1 MDDRK
6 RALVMGKFK
15 FLYQDD
21 AEDLEAG
28 DKFQLSLV
36 QNKLLGPI
44 RYHDKDG
51 KDPEVLNI
59 YGKEREHGEG
69 FSDPDIKIPGV
80 LDLFT
85 VVWSNP
91 FGDLFVD
98 QDIKFFEFV
107 DVQKYSSYNDGPKS
121 VEFCQFYTNSK
132 SKELDGFDSSIFW
145 SAGMLFKNFKTS
157 GVEKWDIEFRE
168 LVPHYRNWR
177 EWSQMV
183 HNKPDKDKDG
193 TRKYSDNP
201 YSGPASTSSQYNRG
215 LSSNNNSS
223 SKVPL
228 QTSTPNKPQPVI
240 HYNPAVV
247 PPPSLPPPATQV
259 LPPPTL
265 LQNPTAGQT
274 VAVPIQGPSG
284 NTIQVQLVTIPADH
298 PPGTPIMLPTVPQPV
313 VQQPV
318 DQSTA
323 SRFKYINPAIIN
335 TSQPPPG
342 YPASGENPAQQSS
355 WTSAV
360 DDFLYRKPKN
370 SSGDTSSTAKSRSP
384 PRSPQ
389 PSRLKSPPR
398 TTNKKINLKNDL
410 DALRKELAARLGD
423 KGGDKLESLRKVK
436 VGGKRKVTL
445 EESEEPKEKKV
456 KKEGKRTVTL
466 VPQESEESSP
476 VKKKRKWK
484 VTTKEKVNS
493 DDEKPKKK
501 FRARAV
507 ISPPS
512 PSGETDVNELDIS
525 PEETLYSGEILEWRS
540 HFGFITCDSI
550 YGKIFVHQKDV
561 VENLEHAEV
570 GAGVTFQVLHQESS
584 KVGAKAVN
592 VKVILA

>member
-1 MDDRK
+1 MGRNHMDDRK

-28 DKFQLSLV
+28 DKFQLALV
-36 QNKLLGPI
+36 QNKLLGPV
-44 RYHDKDG
+44 RYQDKDG

-59 YGKEREHGEG
+59 YGKEREVGGG

-132 SKELDGFDSSIFW
+132 SQDLDGFDSSIFW
-145 SAGMLFKNFKTS
+145 SAGMLFKNFKTC

-177 EWSQMV
+177 EWSHEV
-183 HNKPDKDKDG
+183 HNKPDKDG
-193 TRKYSDNP
+193 SRKYSDNP

-215 LSSNNNSS
+215 LSSNNNS
-223 SKVPL
+223 KAPL
-228 QTSTPNKPQPVI
+228 LTSTPNKPQPMI
-240 HYNPAVV
+240 HYNPALV
-247 PPPSLPPPATQV
+247 PPPSLPPPSTQV

-265 LQNPTAGQT
+265 LSAPTPGQT
-274 VAVPIQGPSG
+274 IAVPIQGPEG

-313 VQQPV
+313 MQQEKGA
-318 DQSTA
+318 A

-360 DDFLYRKPKN
+360 DEFLYRKPKN
-370 SSGDTSSTAKSRSP
+370 SNGDTSSTAKSRSP
-384 PRSPQ
+384 PRSPV

-398 TTNKKINLKNDL
+398 TTNKKIKLVGNDL
-410 DALRKELAARLGD
+410 DALREKLAARLAE
-423 KGGDKLESLRKVK
+423 KSGDKLESLRKVK

-445 EESEEPKEKKV
+445 EESEEPKEKR
-456 KKEGKRTVTL
+456 EGKRTVTL

-476 VKKKRKWK
+476 LKKKRKWK
-484 VTTKEKVNS
+484 VTTKEKVKS
-493 DDEKPKKK
+493 EDEKPKKK
-501 FRARAV
+501 FRPRAV

-512 PSGETDVNELDIS
+512 PSGGMDVNELDIS

-561 VENLEHAEV
+561 VENVEHAEV